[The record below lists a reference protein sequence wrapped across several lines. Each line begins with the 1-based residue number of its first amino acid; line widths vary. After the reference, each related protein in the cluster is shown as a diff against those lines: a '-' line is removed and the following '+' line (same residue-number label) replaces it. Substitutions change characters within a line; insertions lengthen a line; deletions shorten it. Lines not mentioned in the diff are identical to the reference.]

1 MQTDFARAR
10 LLSVFIATGLFF
22 MLVPGTF
29 LGVLNLVQIS
39 GRESLTTVSPA
50 WLQAHGHAQI
60 FGWIGSF
67 ILGIGLYSVPH
78 TKESRRRTLARGW
91 IVWGLWSAGVAL
103 RWYANVNGW
112 HWRVLV
118 PASALLELAAFLV
131 FVSAVAGHRPQPA
144 GPAPARFEAWTVVV
158 MTGTAGLLL
167 TLVMNALSALY
178 VARSSTTPAIPH
190 VPDQQFLILAAWGFL
205 APFVWGFSAR
215 WMPTLLGLPPV
226 RARWLFAAVTAVW
239 LGIFLAFAGRIEA
252 ATVSLAIASAVAIGA
267 LRLFETPI
275 GDARTRGVH
284 PSFPAFVRL
293 AYGWLVTGALLGVA
307 ASRWDTSGGLW
318 GASRHA
324 FTVGFVSMMVFAVGQ
339 RVLPAFAG
347 ARILWSTRLMF
358 AGLLLLA
365 VGCTLRVG
373 SEVLAYQD
381 YAAWAWRVLPVS
393 AVIEMAAVTVF
404 ALNMVMTFVA
414 GESRRATQETREPA
428 ARHSRSQ
435 FADREGA

>member
-1 MQTDFARAR
+1 MQIDFARAR

-78 TKESRRRTLARGW
+78 TKESRKHTLVRGW
-91 IVWGLWSAGVAL
+91 IAWALWTIGVAL

-118 PASALLELAAFLV
+118 PASAFLELAAFLV
-131 FVSAVAGHRPQPA
+131 FASAVAGHRPQPT
-144 GPAPARFEAWTVVV
+144 GSEPPRFETWTIVV
-158 MTGTAGLLL
+158 MSGTAGLLL
-167 TLVMNALSALY
+167 TLVMNAVSAVY
-178 VARSSTTPAIPH
+178 VARLLTTPAIPH
-190 VPDQQFLILAAWGFL
+190 LPDQQFLILAAWGFL

-215 WMPTLLGLPPV
+215 WMPTLLGL
-226 RARWLFAAVTAVW
+226 RAMRTRWLVGAVAAVW
-239 LGIFLAFAGRIEA
+239 LGILLAFAGWIAA
-252 ATVSLAIASAVAIGA
+252 ATVFLAAASALAIGA

-284 PSFPAFVRL
+284 RSFPFFVRL
-293 AYGWLVTGALLGVA
+293 AYVWLIIGAVLGMA
-307 ASRWDTSGGLW
+307 ASQWDTSGGLW

-347 ARILWSTRLMF
+347 ARILWSTNLMF

-365 VGCTLRVG
+365 IGCTLRVG

-393 AVIEMAAVTVF
+393 AVIEMAAVTIF
-404 ALNMVMTFVA
+404 AVNMVMTFVA
-414 GESRRATQETREPA
+414 GESRRATEGIREPA
-428 ARHSRSQ
+428 
-435 FADREGA
+435 